1 MDWLRPQ
8 KAINQCENKSVSLMT
23 PLGEQFWIRVFMSVE
38 QFCMV
43 VNQDMPIVNEYP
55 NVFLDELPSMPPKQ
69 DIEFIIELLHGTAPM
84 SKRPY
89 RM

>member
-1 MDWLRPQ
+1 ML
-8 KAINQCENKSVSLMT
+8 
-23 PLGEQFWIRVFMSVE
+23 VE

-43 VNQDMPIVNEYP
+43 VNQDMSIVNEYP
-55 NVFLDELPSMPPKQ
+55 DVFPDELPSMPSKRY
-69 DIEFIIELLHGTAPM
+69 IEFIIELLHGTAP